1 MGVQAIVPQK
11 ALTIAKGRLSAV
23 LSRAARAQL
32 SLWLLESVCRALGAV
47 DSVEAV
53 TVMTP
58 DPDVQR
64 HAARWGVRATFDARP
79 DLNGALAALFAG
91 LAGPEHALL
100 VVAAD
105 LPMLRPSDVVALITR
120 GAQRSI
126 VLAPSKDGTGTNAL
140 LLPPGVAMPPAYG
153 PGSFFAHR
161 DRARRLGLG
170 VVEIRRPGLGF
181 DVDTPADLNGL
192 ERTAWSEAR

>member
-11 ALTIAKGRLSAV
+11 ALTTAKGRLSAV

-79 DLNGALAALFAG
+79 VSYT
-91 LAGPEHALL
+91 H
-100 VVAAD
+100 
-105 LPMLRPSDVVALITR
+105 LR
-120 GAQRSI
+120 
-126 VLAPSKDGTGTNAL
+126 
-140 LLPPGVAMPPAYG
+140 
-153 PGSFFAHR
+153 AH
-161 DRARRLGLG
+161 
-170 VVEIRRPGLGF
+170 E
-181 DVDTPADLNGL
+181 T
-192 ERTAWSEAR
+192 